1 MNIVRLN
8 VTPEDDPVKVAEWV
22 AQFERHRAMNPS
34 PEADAAAE
42 AEATE
47 GSSPMDSELEEELER
62 FRHNWPAYSER
73 FSRVHKGLV
82 DLGYVPVLPRKLKPT
97 SVRAYIAYHL
107 PGGGRRVYEVN
118 SSTAYLA
125 GNEFKERIVSE
136 RPDAVHVSGQNVSI
150 SFDSD
155 AQVDLIL
162 DIARGEL
169 ER

>member
-1 MNIVRLN
+1 MSIVRLN
-8 VTPEDDPVKVAEWV
+8 VTPDDDPVKVAEWV
-22 AQFERHRAMNPS
+22 AQFERHRAMNAS
-34 PEADAAAE
+34 PEADAAAKME
-42 AEATE
+42 APE

-73 FSRVHKGLV
+73 FNRVHKGLV
-82 DLGYVPVLPRKLKPT
+82 DLGYVPVLPRKQKPT

-107 PGGGRRVYEVN
+107 PGGRRVYEVN

-125 GNEFKERIVSE
+125 GNEFKERIASE
-136 RPDAVHVSGQNVSI
+136 RPDSVRVSGQNVSI

-155 AQVDLIL
+155 AKVDLIL
-162 DIARGEL
+162 DVARGEL